1 MKGTR
6 KGCKN
11 LTWTQR
17 LLIEKLYNAKFS
29 KQKIAD
35 TVGVSV
41 RTIYRELKRG
51 AYEHT
56 TSYLDYGM
64 QRQYRKHIRYSPN
77 IAQDKTD
84 LAMTSKGA
92 PLKIGNDFAF
102 VRYVEKRVLQDKL
115 TPCAVLGEIKRNKL
129 FATQISKTTLYRYIS
144 IGIFENLSMEVLT
157 SKKRKVRKVKR
168 GKRPPRGT
176 SIELRPAEIAERK
189 TFGHWEMDCVCGPTK
204 ATFLVLSERLTRQEI
219 IFAMPNQKAD
229 SVIHC
234 LNVLERRYGK
244 LFRKVFKSITMDNG
258 SEFADVQGIEKSIYG
273 GKRTITYYCHPYS
286 SWERGT
292 NERINRDIRKLVP
305 KGSKLA
311 QYTPADVQ
319 RIEDWINAYPRQVLG
334 FATSAELFAEQ
345 IAQLQ

>member
-17 LLIEKLYNAKFS
+17 LQIEALYNAKVS

-51 AYEHT
+51 EYVHT
-56 TSYLDYGM
+56 ASYLDYGM
-64 QRQYRKHIRYSPN
+64 QRQCRKRTKYSPN
-77 IAQDKTD
+77 IAQDKTN

-92 PLKIGNDFAF
+92 PLKIGKDFAF
-102 VRYVEKRVLQDKL
+102 VRYIEKRVLQDKL
-115 TPCAVLGEIKRNKL
+115 SPCAVLGEIKRKQL
-129 FATQISKTTLYRYIS
+129 FSTQISKTTLYRYIS
-144 IGIFENLSMEVLT
+144 IGIFENLSMENLQ
-157 SKKRKVRKVKR
+157 SRRRNYRKAVA
-168 GKRPPRGT
+168 KRPPKGT
-176 SIELRPAEIAERK
+176 SIEKRPTEIAERK

-219 IFAMPNQKAD
+219 IFSMPNQKAD

-244 LFRKVFKSITMDNG
+244 MFRKVFKSITMDNG
-258 SEFADVQGIEKSIYG
+258 SEFANVQGIEKSIYR
-273 GKRTITYYCHPYS
+273 GKRTTTYYCHPYTS
-286 SWERGT
+286 CERGT
-292 NERINRDIRKLVP
+292 NERLNREIRRLVP
-305 KGSKLA
+305 KGSDLSR
-311 QYTPADVQ
+311 YTPQDVQ
-319 RIEDWINAYPRQVLG
+319 AIQDWVNSYPREVLE
-334 FATSAELFAEQ
+334 FATSSELFAEQ
-345 IAQLQ
+345 LAQLA

>member
-1 MKGTR
+1 
-6 KGCKN
+6 
-11 LTWTQR
+11 
-17 LLIEKLYNAKFS
+17 
-29 KQKIAD
+29 
-35 TVGVSV
+35 
-41 RTIYRELKRG
+41 
-51 AYEHT
+51 
-56 TSYLDYGM
+56 
-64 QRQYRKHIRYSPN
+64 
-77 IAQDKTD
+77 
-84 LAMTSKGA
+84 
-92 PLKIGNDFAF
+92 
-102 VRYVEKRVLQDKL
+102 
-115 TPCAVLGEIKRNKL
+115 
-129 FATQISKTTLYRYIS
+129 
-144 IGIFENLSMEVLT
+144 
-157 SKKRKVRKVKR
+157 
-168 GKRPPRGT
+168 
-176 SIELRPAEIAERK
+176 
-189 TFGHWEMDCVCGPTK
+189 MDCVCGPTK

-219 IFAMPNQKAD
+219 IFAMPDQKAD

-311 QYTPADVQ
+311 QYTPADIQ

-345 IAQLQ
+345 IAQLR